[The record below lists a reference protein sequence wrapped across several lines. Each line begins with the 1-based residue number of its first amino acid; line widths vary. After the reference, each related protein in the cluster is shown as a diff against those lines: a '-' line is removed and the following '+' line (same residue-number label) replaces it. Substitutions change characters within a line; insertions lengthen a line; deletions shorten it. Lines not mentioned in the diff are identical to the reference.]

1 MYNHRAA
8 QLKVDKDRPSYEL
21 KIIMLDGENEIRRL
35 AYLQQNYNPSDL
47 EVQKKVQRL
56 LAHLEK
62 KYGSIANVR
71 LDSKE
76 NTLTKI
82 IANNV
87 YELFGEK
94 YKP

>member
-1 MYNHRAA
+1 MYNHKLA
-8 QLKVDKDRPSYEL
+8 KIDKQKPSYEL
-21 KIIMLDGENEIRRL
+21 KIIMNDGDNEIRKL
-35 AYLQQNYNPSDL
+35 LFLQQNYNPSPVEMDRKL
-47 EVQKKVQRL
+47 KTLV
-56 LAHLEK
+56 AHLEK

-82 IANNV
+82 IADNV

>member
-1 MYNHRAA
+1 MYNHKLA
-8 QLKVDKDRPSYEL
+8 KIDKQKPSYEL
-21 KIIMLDGENEIRRL
+21 KIIMNDGDNEIRKL
-35 AYLQQNYNPSDL
+35 LFLQQNYNPSPVEMDRKL
-47 EVQKKVQRL
+47 KTLV
-56 LAHLEK
+56 AHLEK
-62 KYGSIANVR
+62 KYGTIANVR

-82 IANNV
+82 IADNV

>member
-1 MYNHRAA
+1 MYNHKLA
-8 QLKVDKDRPSYEL
+8 KIDKQKPSYEL
-21 KIIMLDGENEIRRL
+21 KIIMNDGDNEIRKL
-35 AYLQQNYNPSDL
+35 LFLQQNYNPSPVEMDRKL
-47 EVQKKVQRL
+47 KTLV
-56 LAHLEK
+56 AHLEK